1 MRRISQ
7 SQFLTSKYLIF
18 AKWPW
23 NMVLISLSG
32 VSTLP
37 EPSDIYQCVWAS
49 GLGINNEER
58 GEKNSF
64 SRFELGQWIRG
75 TEIRGVDLE

>member
-1 MRRISQ
+1 MPRISQ

-23 NMVLISLSG
+23 NKVLISLSG

-58 GEKNSF
+58 GEKNTF
-64 SRFELGQWIRG
+64 SRLELGQWIRG